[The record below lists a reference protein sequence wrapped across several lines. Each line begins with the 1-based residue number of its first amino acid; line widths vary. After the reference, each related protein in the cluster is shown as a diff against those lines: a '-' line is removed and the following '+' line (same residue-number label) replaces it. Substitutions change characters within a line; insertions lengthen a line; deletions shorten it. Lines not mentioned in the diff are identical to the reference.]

1 MHDGAGRGFNHLGC
15 AAMKPSLKRK
25 GKAPAHELAPQDPFG
40 PTEEKTSR
48 FSRGKKAPK
57 QPKPPKEP
65 KQKKP
70 KKEKQLTPQEEF
82 AASAAAAKAAAEP
95 SGEGAAA
102 EAGDKPSGK
111 LAGRL
116 SAAGAPLKKLSGLST
131 KAKIASAV
139 IAVVVLFGALQLRPD
154 RDDDALVRTSL
165 ERYEKAS
172 AEKDYQTLCDE
183 LLASSY
189 VKRAASTGLPCEV
202 ALRTALEDVRNP
214 TLEVLSVE
222 VNGDR
227 AAARVRGSAAGQV
240 PGEDVYTLVREDDSW
255 RILPPQPAATGA
267 AP

>member
-1 MHDGAGRGFNHLGC
+1 
-15 AAMKPSLKRK
+15 MKPSLKRK
-25 GKAPAHELAPQDPFG
+25 GKQAPHELVPQDPFG
-40 PTEEKTSR
+40 STTEKKSR
-48 FSRGKKAPK
+48 FSRGEKV
-57 QPKPPKEP
+57 PKPPKAP
-65 KQKKP
+65 KEKKP
-70 KKEKQLTPQEEF
+70 KKQKQLTPQEEF
-82 AASAAAAKAAAEP
+82 AASAAAAKTAAEP
-95 SGEGAAA
+95 SGEGATA
-102 EAGDKPSGK
+102 EAGEKPGGK
-111 LAGRL
+111 LAARL
-116 SAAGAPLKKLSGLST
+116 SAAGAPVKKFSGLST

-139 IAVVVLFGALQLRPD
+139 VAVVVLFGALQLRPD

-172 AEKDYQTLCDE
+172 ADKDYQTLCDE

>member
-1 MHDGAGRGFNHLGC
+1 
-15 AAMKPSLKRK
+15 MKLPLKRK
-25 GKAPAHELAPQDPFG
+25 GKPAPHELVPQDPFAST
-40 PTEEKTSR
+40 PEKKSR
-48 FSRGKKAPK
+48 FSRGPK
-57 QPKPPKEP
+57 QPKPPKAPKEKKLK
-65 KQKKP
+65 KQKP
-70 KKEKQLTPQEEF
+70 LTPQEEF
-82 AASAAAAKAAAEP
+82 ARAAAAAKAEGQP
-95 SGEGAAA
+95 SGAASA
-102 EAGDKPSGK
+102 DAPGTTGRG

-116 SAAGAPLKKLSGLST
+116 SGAAAPLKRLSGLST
-131 KAKIASAV
+131 KAKIACGVA
-139 IAVVVLFGALQLRPD
+139 AVVVLFVAFSLRSD

-165 ERYEKAS
+165 ERYEQAS

>member
-1 MHDGAGRGFNHLGC
+1 
-15 AAMKPSLKRK
+15 MKPSPKRK
-25 GKAPAHELAPQDPFG
+25 GKSPPHELAPQDPFG
-40 PTEEKTSR
+40 STPEKTSR
-48 FSRGKKAPK
+48 FSRGKKA
-57 QPKPPKEP
+57 PKPPKEP

-82 AASAAAAKAAAEP
+82 AATAAAAKAAEPPGDGSTAEP
-95 SGEGAAA
+95 GSASRGR
-102 EAGDKPSGK
+102 

-116 SAAGAPLKKLSGLST
+116 SSAAAPVKKFSGLST
-131 KAKIASAV
+131 KAKIACGV
-139 IAVVVLFGALQLRPD
+139 VAVVVLFGALQLRPD
-154 RDDDALVRTSL
+154 RDDDALVRTAL

-172 AEKDYQTLCDE
+172 ADKDYQTLCDE
-183 LLASSY
+183 LLARSY

-222 VNGDR
+222 VNGER

-240 PGEDVYTLVREDDSW
+240 PGEAVYTLVREDDSW
-255 RILPPQPAATGA
+255 RILPPQPTATGA

>member
-1 MHDGAGRGFNHLGC
+1 
-15 AAMKPSLKRK
+15 
-25 GKAPAHELAPQDPFG
+25 
-40 PTEEKTSR
+40 
-48 FSRGKKAPK
+48 
-57 QPKPPKEP
+57 
-65 KQKKP
+65 
-70 KKEKQLTPQEEF
+70 
-82 AASAAAAKAAAEP
+82 
-95 SGEGAAA
+95 
-102 EAGDKPSGK
+102 
-111 LAGRL
+111 
-116 SAAGAPLKKLSGLST
+116 
-131 KAKIASAV
+131 
-139 IAVVVLFGALQLRPD
+139 
-154 RDDDALVRTSL
+154 VRTSL

>member
-1 MHDGAGRGFNHLGC
+1 
-15 AAMKPSLKRK
+15 MKPSLKRK
-25 GKAPAHELAPQDPFG
+25 GKPAPHELVPQDPFG
-40 PTEEKTSR
+40 PTTPEKKSR
-48 FSRGKKAPK
+48 FSRGKKGPK
-57 QPKPPKEP
+57 EPKPPKAP
-65 KQKKP
+65 KEKKP

-82 AASAAAAKAAAEP
+82 AATAAASKAAEP
-95 SGEGAAA
+95 AGEGSTA
-102 EAGDKPSGK
+102 EPASKPRGK
-111 LAGRL
+111 LAARL
-116 SAAGAPLKKLSGLST
+116 SGVAAPAKKFSGLST
-131 KAKIASAV
+131 KAKIACAV
-139 IAVVVLFGALQLRPD
+139 AAVVVLFGALQLRSD
-154 RDDDALVRTSL
+154 RDDDALVRTAL

-172 AEKDYQTLCDE
+172 ADKDYQTLCDE

-202 ALRTALEDVRNP
+202 ALRTALEDVKNP
-214 TLEVLSVE
+214 TLQVLSVE